1 MRRPTR
7 TNPVYAQLAFRRA
20 IVGHVVSL
28 LNSDYT
34 TAQGGD
40 EPDKV
45 IHAQDVFPEDNPVP
59 EDEIQG
65 YISELELEDEE
76 LRLEMLKFDFVK
88 QDDKKSQ
95 GKRQTKKAPTR
106 RRNGGKKSGQAQSNG
121 STKKK

>member
-88 QDDKKSQ
+88 TDAKNSKKRQAKKTSTRKGGGGKSQ
-95 GKRQTKKAPTR
+95 TQG
-106 RRNGGKKSGQAQSNG
+106 NG
-121 STKKK
+121 STKRK

>member
-1 MRRPTR
+1 MSRPTR
-7 TNPVYAQLAFRRA
+7 TNPVYARMAFRRA

-59 EDEIQG
+59 EEDLQD
-65 YISELELEDEE
+65 YIGELELEDEQ

-88 QDDKKSQ
+88 KDDKA
-95 GKRQTKKAPTR
+95 KRPTKKATAR
-106 RRNGGKKSGQAQSNG
+106 RKGKTASKAVGKSNG
-121 STKKK
+121 RGKA